1 MLSAPSLNPT
11 WLPPSSRRSTKFS
24 MAVKDSRQNNIFIT
38 FLAAGIFLI
47 GAAVVILIL
56 PKAQEQ
62 VLANDSS
69 VVPVKINTPAPD
81 LKLTDINGNPVSL
94 SDYRGKTVL
103 VNNWATWCPP
113 CQAEMP
119 TLEKYYEEYRGQN
132 FVIIAIESGE
142 PADQVADFVTQY
154 GLTFPVWLDA
164 KGLAL
169 DTFQNW
175 ELPSSYV
182 VDKDGTLRL
191 MWTGEISRAMLDAY
205 VTPLLEK

>member
-1 MLSAPSLNPT
+1 METKN
-11 WLPPSSRRSTKFS
+11 SSRR
-24 MAVKDSRQNNIFIT
+24 SRQNNIFIT
-38 FLAAGIFLI
+38 LLAAGIFFV
-47 GAAVVILIL
+47 GAAVVILVL

-62 VLANDSS
+62 VLANDLS
-69 VVPVKINTPAPD
+69 VVPVTVNTPAPD

-119 TLEKYYEEYRGQN
+119 TLEKYYEEHHGQN
-132 FVIIAIESGE
+132 FVIVAIESGE
-142 PADQVADFVTQY
+142 PADEVADFVTQY
-154 GLTFPVWLDA
+154 RLTFPVWLDA

-175 ELPSSYV
+175 DLPSSYV
-182 VDKDGTLRL
+182 VDKDGTIRL
-191 MWTGEISRAMLDAY
+191 TWTGKISRAMLDAY